1 MRVLLMTLAMAVL
14 LVAVGLLWDNLM
26 NKKRRDEG
34 RYER

>member
-14 LVAVGLLWDNLM
+14 LVAIGLLWDNLM
-26 NKKRRDEG
+26 NKKRSDGG